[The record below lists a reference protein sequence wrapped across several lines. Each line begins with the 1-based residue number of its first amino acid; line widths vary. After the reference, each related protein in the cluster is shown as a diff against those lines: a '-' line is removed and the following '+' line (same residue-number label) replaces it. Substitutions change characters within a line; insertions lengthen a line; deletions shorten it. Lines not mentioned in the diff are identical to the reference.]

1 MTFVVR
7 FSLLIVVLISHPELY
22 ADSPEESWPAPQWQP
37 LAPQL
42 ESSELKHIGENE
54 GSLYSLLDGPTLGVE
69 FHNQLDRKNIKNYLL
84 LGAGLTIADI
94 DNNGLPDLFLVSQD
108 GPNKLFKQIAPWKF
122 IDATE
127 ASGIND
133 IKAWGAGAAFADM
146 DNDGDLDLYV
156 CNKAARDEIYFNQG
170 NGTFEGTTVG
180 SGKRPLRAPTMI
192 SFSDYDRDGDLD
204 FYSTETRLLSLG
216 EMFNSQVHIIKDAQ
230 GNLKPD
236 PRYKGEF
243 EVIDGIP
250 RELGTQDH
258 LMKNEGT
265 PEDPFRYRDVTPKAG
280 IKVARDHG
288 LAAIW
293 WDYNNDN
300 YPDLYVSNDFHT
312 PDRLYRNN
320 QDGTFSE
327 VSEDALPYT
336 SWSSMGSDFADI
348 NNDGFFDYLSTD
360 MSATTHFKQ
369 KTMMGAMTDTAWFL
383 DNLEPRQYM
392 RNTVQVNTGTGKFID
407 IAFFAGLD
415 STDWTWGGIFG
426 DLDNDGFEDAY
437 FTNGIERNVQDSDT
451 NIRMREAK
459 KRGATEAQQMEIFLN
474 GPRFLE
480 RNLSFKNLGNL
491 RFQNTASEWGLDQL
505 TVSHGAI
512 LCDLD
517 RDGDLDIV
525 VNNMN
530 DPVGIYRNNGNQH
543 GILVSL
549 IGTESNRFGLGA
561 RIFVETQNGQTMSRL
576 ITSSRGYM
584 SGTEPIAHFGTG
596 KDSSIKSLRVEWPS
610 GKVQN
615 FDNLPSQR
623 HFRITEADSPKKET
637 AKEIPAPL
645 FLESPDQLG
654 IKFTH
659 QENNYDDFE
668 DQPLLPNRLSQFGPA
683 FAAADINGDKRIDL
697 FFGAA
702 AGYPA
707 ELYLQKSDG
716 TYTKATFPLAQ
727 IDASFEDVAATWF
740 DADQDGDPDLYLVS
754 GGADKAAGDTHYQ
767 DRLYLNDGTGA
778 LSRAPEGSLPPLTTS
793 GSCVA
798 ACDFDSDGDL
808 DLFVGARHVP
818 QRYPTSPQS
827 SLLINEKGKFTKADS
842 PVNDA
847 GMVTDATWA
856 DLDGDQRP
864 DLIVS
869 TEWGPVKVFKN
880 TAEGFIE
887 NTQLAGLSEFS
898 GWWTCIAA
906 GDIDADGDVDLIAGN
921 FGLNTKY
928 HVDNDHPAT
937 LFAADFGG
945 QGKLQLVE
953 AKHKEGKLLPV
964 RGRSCSTSA
973 MPHLKKAAPTYTAF
987 AKKSLVD
994 LYTPD
999 ALDKAQR
1006 LEANTLASMIFR
1018 NDGAGHFSAE
1028 ALPTL
1033 SQVSPVMSIALGD
1046 FNSDGFIDLAL
1057 GQNFYNAQRET
1068 GRMNAGLGVILSGSR
1083 SGAFSEQWPL
1093 ESGFHKRSNLR
1104 HLLPLDLNNDKKTDL
1119 ISVSNSEKPTIHL
1132 AK

>member
-1 MTFVVR
+1 MYLSYR
-7 FSLLIVVLISHPELY
+7 RLLATILLAISPCL
-22 ADSPEESWPAPQWQP
+22 AWQK
-37 LAPQL
+37 AGNHL
-42 ESSELKHIGENE
+42 ESRTLSPGKPVAGPLFTQIDGATIGIN
-54 GSLYSLLDGPTLGVE
+54 
-69 FHNQLDRKNIKNYLL
+69 FRNQLNRENIKNYLL
-84 LGAGLTIADI
+84 SGAGLTIGDI
-94 DNNGLPDLFLVSQD
+94 DQNGLPDLFLVSQD
-108 GPNKLFKQIAPWKF
+108 GPNKLFKQTTPWKF

-127 ASGIND
+127 ASGIRD
-133 IKAWGAGAAFADM
+133 IKVWGAGAAFADM

-170 NGTFEGTTVG
+170 DGSFEGTTVG
-180 SGKRPLRAPTMI
+180 SGKKPLRAPTMI

-216 EMFNSQVHIIKDAQ
+216 EMFNSQVHIIEDAQ
-230 GNLKPD
+230 GNLKAD

-258 LMKNEGT
+258 LMRNEGT
-265 PEDPFRYRDVTPKAG
+265 PKDPFRYRDVTPKAG

-320 QDGTFSE
+320 QDGTFTE

-348 NNDGFFDYLSTD
+348 NNDGFLDYLSTD

-392 RNTVQVNTGTGKFID
+392 RNAVQVNTGTGKFID
-407 IAFFAGLD
+407 VAFFAGLD

-459 KRGATEAQQMEIFLN
+459 KQGASEAEQMEIFLN
-474 GPRFLE
+474 GPRFRE
-480 RNLSFKNLGNL
+480 RNLAFKNQGNL
-491 RFQNTASEWGLDQL
+491 RFKNTASEWALDQL

-530 DPVGIYRNNGNQH
+530 DPVGIYRNNGDQN

-561 RIFVETQNGQTMSRL
+561 RIYVELSNGSTLSRL
-576 ITSSRGYM
+576 ISSSRGYM
-584 SGTEPIAHFGTG
+584 SGSEPVAHFGVG
-596 KDSSIKSLRVEWPS
+596 KEASIKSLRIEWPS
-610 GKVQN
+610 GKVQA
-615 FDNLPSQR
+615 FQNLASQKHYR
-623 HFRITEADSPKKET
+623 VTEADGQVKEP
-637 AKEIPAPL
+637 AEKIPAPL
-645 FLESPDQLG
+645 FVESSNQLG
-654 IKFTH
+654 IEFTH
-659 QENNYDDFE
+659 QENDYNDFG

-683 FAAADINGDKRIDL
+683 FAAADINGDQRVDL

-702 AGYPA
+702 AGFPA
-707 ELYLQKSDG
+707 ELYLQKNDG
-716 TYTKATFPLAQ
+716 TYANVPWPLAEE
-727 IDASFEDVAATWF
+727 DASFEDVAATWF
-740 DADQDGDPDLYLVS
+740 DADQDGDQDLYVVS
-754 GGADKAAGDTHYQ
+754 GGAHQAAGDVHYQ
-767 DRLYLNDGTGA
+767 DRLYLNDGKRNLT
-778 LSRAPEGSLPPLTTS
+778 RAPEGTLPSLTSS

-818 QRYPTSPQS
+818 KRYPTSPQS
-827 SLLINEKGKFTKADS
+827 SLLINEKGKFTKTDS
-842 PVNDA
+842 PVSDA
-847 GMVTDATWA
+847 GMVTAAAWA
-856 DLDGDQRP
+856 DLDGDKRP
-864 DLIVS
+864 DLIIS
-869 TEWGPVKVFKN
+869 TEWGPVKIFKN
-880 TAEGFIE
+880 TPAGFVE
-887 NTQLAGLSEFS
+887 NTKTAGLSELT
-898 GWWTCIAA
+898 GWWTCVVA
-906 GDIDADGDVDLIAGN
+906 GDIDADGNVDLIAGN

-953 AKHKEGKLLPV
+953 AKHKEGKLLPI

-973 MPHLKKAAPTYTAF
+973 MPHLKKTAPTYTAF

-999 ALDKAQR
+999 ALEKAQR

-1018 NDGAGHFSAE
+1018 NDGSGHFSAE

-1033 SQVSPVMSIALGD
+1033 SQLSPVMSIAVGD
-1046 FNSDGFIDLAL
+1046 FNSDGFTDLAL

-1068 GRMNAGLGVILSGSR
+1068 GRMNAGLGVILTGSKSGN
-1083 SGAFSEQWPL
+1083 FSEKWPL
-1093 ESGFHKRSNLR
+1093 ESGFHHRSNLR